1 MVAAGQYSPPLSH
14 WPVQVALVSW
24 LVLPKWPAAH
34 WYGQPVK
41 FIGGRIRGDGE
52 THQPSGQWMV
62 VANPRSSMMLV
73 GHEDEVELKE
83 TSRSVR
89 VPLL

>member
-1 MVAAGQYSPPLSH
+1 MVAAGQYSPPPSH
-14 WPVQVALVSW
+14 SPVQVALVSW

-62 VANPRSSMMLV
+62 VAAARSSMLPD
-73 GHEDEVELKE
+73 GHEDSDEATEMFRRV
-83 TSRSVR
+83 S